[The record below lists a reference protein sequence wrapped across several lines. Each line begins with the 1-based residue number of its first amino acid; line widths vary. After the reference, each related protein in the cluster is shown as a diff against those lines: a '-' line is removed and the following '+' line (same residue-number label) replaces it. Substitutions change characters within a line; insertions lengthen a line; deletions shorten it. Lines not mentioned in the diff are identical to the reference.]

1 MSSVVN
7 TTIRNT
13 TPNSILGEPYESRTS
28 ERPKFKGKQQLVTGS
43 PNLPS
48 FGKMNNTPRS
58 SLNMTLGSDKAI
70 PLSDITNCSRIRQR
84 KKIKG
89 ALEVTVASRLE
100 NNVNVSPRNY
110 NTQSYFLENSTTNI
124 PQESN
129 TKGLHVKAFKA
140 EPRIC
145 PTLLYAEISLP
156 ETICCLAHEVS
167 RALAWAK
174 PAAGGPSPWSAQP
187 SATPLSVLK
196 NARIGISISVAG
208 NLRSLPNPG
217 TAASMAMLIGPP
229 CIGINLR
236 MVDCD
241 LYDLGQGRESFFS
254 LFSSLKARRARES
267 VLLSSS
273 RPAYWKAID
282 LILQGCSEIFV
293 VPISETSRCSTE
305 EIASRE
311 AVFNTP
317 FQ

>member
-1 MSSVVN
+1 MGKTSGRSHRLTAEGAILSSEKENEMACFEVEAFAFRQPTDSLNTTYLYSCIPMLNYTKVLNEFQAPAATYANLLRPPQPFLIWIFALPFSKVEEMKQLSSSTVIGKKRKVSSSSTQERSSVVN

-70 PLSDITNCSRIRQR
+70 PLSDITNCIRIRQR

-129 TKGLHVKAFKA
+129 TKGI
-140 EPRIC
+140 IC
-145 PTLLYAEISLP
+145 RDLSQDFD
-156 ETICCLAHEVS
+156 EVIE
-167 RALAWAK
+167 
-174 PAAGGPSPWSAQP
+174 
-187 SATPLSVLK
+187 
-196 NARIGISISVAG
+196 NEG
-208 NLRSLPNPG
+208 N
-217 TAASMAMLIGPP
+217 
-229 CIGINLR
+229 
-236 MVDCD
+236 
-241 LYDLGQGRESFFS
+241 
-254 LFSSLKARRARES
+254 
-267 VLLSSS
+267 
-273 RPAYWKAID
+273 
-282 LILQGCSEIFV
+282 
-293 VPISETSRCSTE
+293 
-305 EIASRE
+305 
-311 AVFNTP
+311 
-317 FQ
+317 

>member
-1 MSSVVN
+1 MKQLSSSTVIGKKRKVSSSSTQDFNPTEEQHFGPWLRAPNRRPSPVTGNRWVVSDEPIRNTTTNSFTHGQEVAADTSAVFGRVQKDKQCTPNPTFQHVSNNTCTHPTISVPIQDAAMEPVDTPENGLVIADQKQRSSVVN

-129 TKGLHVKAFKA
+129 TQGI
-140 EPRIC
+140 IC
-145 PTLLYAEISLP
+145 RDLSQDFD
-156 ETICCLAHEVS
+156 EVIENEGCDVDGI
-167 RALAWAK
+167 ADGNEV
-174 PAAGGPSPWSAQP
+174 AAADGSP
-187 SATPLSVLK
+187 
-196 NARIGISISVAG
+196 
-208 NLRSLPNPG
+208 
-217 TAASMAMLIGPP
+217 
-229 CIGINLR
+229 
-236 MVDCD
+236 
-241 LYDLGQGRESFFS
+241 
-254 LFSSLKARRARES
+254 
-267 VLLSSS
+267 
-273 RPAYWKAID
+273 
-282 LILQGCSEIFV
+282 
-293 VPISETSRCSTE
+293 
-305 EIASRE
+305 
-311 AVFNTP
+311 
-317 FQ
+317 